1 MMKANE
7 LRVDNWVCHN
17 GNNCQIQTIDQNG
30 ECLFIGIVAAP
41 DDGYWF
47 RVGDGKGLEPIPLTP
62 EILEKCGFQK
72 HEVNEGIYLA
82 LWLGILREVEQNVWR
97 IDRLD
102 FPGRDARYLHQLQN
116 LYFALIGTELEVSL

>member
-1 MMKANE
+1 VLSVNSFFHA
-7 LRVDNWVCHN
+7 
-17 GNNCQIQTIDQNG
+17 
-30 ECLFIGIVAAP
+30 
-41 DDGYWF
+41 
-47 RVGDGKGLEPIPLTP
+47 PIPLTP

-72 HEVNEGIYLA
+72 HEVNEGIYIT

-116 LYFALIGTELEVSL
+116 LYFALMRTELEIKL